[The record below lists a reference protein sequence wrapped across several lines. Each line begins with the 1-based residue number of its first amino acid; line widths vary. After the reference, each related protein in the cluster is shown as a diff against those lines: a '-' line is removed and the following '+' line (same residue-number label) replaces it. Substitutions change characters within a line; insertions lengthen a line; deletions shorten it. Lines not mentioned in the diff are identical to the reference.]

1 MENTLIGEIN
11 SIMPLAAKSQ
21 STKYVFLA
29 YITKVIN
36 ISDVINTI
44 PIGVRQ

>member
-1 MENTLIGEIN
+1 MENTLIGEKN
-11 SIMPLAAKSQ
+11 SLMPLVAKCQ

-36 ISDVINTI
+36 ISDVTQF
-44 PIGVRQ
+44 P